1 MTKNVPVVIKEVPAN
16 APILAPV
23 PHQPSEPPELTVTFL
38 RLFPDV
44 PVPSR
49 KYEGVG
55 YDLHA
60 YRVSTLGRS
69 RPFILAPHSVSQ
81 PIPTGL
87 CIKPPPGIVPC
98 ICSRSGLAARG
109 IFVANSPGIIDPD
122 YTGELNVIL
131 YNGNH
136 VSFTVNHLDRIAQL
150 VFLPFLSPAWK
161 EGSIPQTI
169 RGSNG
174 LGSTGI

>member
-1 MTKNVPVVIKEVPAN
+1 MNTSDAKKPPQTVPVN
-16 APILAPV
+16 LPV
-23 PHQPSEPPELTVTFL
+23 SGPEITFL
-38 RLFPDV
+38 RLHPDV
-44 PVPSR
+44 PLPKQQTS
-49 KYEGVG
+49 GSVG

-60 YRVSTLGRS
+60 FRTPGLSKP
-69 RPFILAPHSVSQ
+69 RPFLLAPHMVGS

-87 CIKPPPGIVPC
+87 CIKPPSGFVPA

-109 IFVANSPGIIDPD
+109 IFVANAPGIIDPD

-136 VSFTVNHLDRIAQL
+136 TSFTINHLDRIAQL
-150 VFLPFLSPAWK
+150 VFLPYTTPSWK
-161 EGSIPQTI
+161 EGTIPQTI

-174 LGSTGI
+174 LGSTGL